1 MHATLAG
8 INGVDVT
15 VLGEVAAALKQMSHP
30 AKGVSAPKV
39 SALGGLVGGAL
50 AGLGTDLMSG
60 GLSLGM
66 GMIIGGITGALGG
79 GGAAYGY
86 NRVAGKTGQWLD
98 WDAEAL
104 TQIFRN
110 AVLFYLLVAHLGRGR
125 GPAVLEREH
134 PRWATAL
141 PRAMEAEEDT
151 LLAMWNSRKTD
162 AVDAGARQRLG
173 EQLTPVMT
181 DVTWRVLEELY
192 PWASRVR
199 EMPVS
204 MKG

>member
-1 MHATLAG
+1 M
-8 INGVDVT
+8 
-15 VLGEVAAALKQMSHP
+15 
-30 AKGVSAPKV
+30 
-39 SALGGLVGGAL
+39 
-50 AGLGTDLMSG
+50 
-60 GLSLGM
+60 
-66 GMIIGGITGALGG
+66 
-79 GGAAYGY
+79 
-86 NRVAGKTGQWLD
+86 
-98 WDAEAL
+98 
-104 TQIFRN
+104 
-110 AVLFYLLVAHLGRGR
+110 
-125 GPAVLEREH
+125 
-134 PRWATAL
+134 ATAI